1 MKKNVLIGF
10 EESQASCI
18 AFRKLGHNAF
28 SCDLKKCS
36 GGKPEWH
43 LQMDIFQAIRKSRI
57 AIPHTCGLEPMSI
70 KTKLFYAIEDPESPE
85 SDEPTIHHKWGKWKK
100 EPIPKILRGAV
111 TGLAVRKCSVC
122 GANQHRTYYRGQK
135 YPSLD
140 IERNGRSDVDC
151 NPELKPQSKT

>member
-43 LQMDIFQAIRKSRI
+43 LQMDIFQAIRLKKWDLIILHPPCTYTALCGNRWYWNSPLRLEGIDLCKRSWESACAVCDSVVLEQPIMICQMLLVFMRSSNSLTDNGYGYDQWRI
-57 AIPHTCGLEPMSI
+57 TS
-70 KTKLFYAIEDPESPE
+70 TKL
-85 SDEPTIHHKWGKWKK
+85 
-100 EPIPKILRGAV
+100 
-111 TGLAVRKCSVC
+111 
-122 GANQHRTYYRGQK
+122 
-135 YPSLD
+135 
-140 IERNGRSDVDC
+140 
-151 NPELKPQSKT
+151 SK